1 MHEETEYADNF
12 YHAVKVYVDYML
24 DGVEENEMTVA
35 TMVNVYPNPAQ
46 GSFNV
51 KLDKESDVNIY
62 NAVGQLVKTYNNVM
76 EVNVN
81 LEAGIYFVNAGNQ
94 TTKVVVK

>member
-1 MHEETEYADNF
+1 
-12 YHAVKVYVDYML
+12 ML